1 MELFSPAEDGGKE
14 VGEVMRKKNPIEEAE
29 RTNEVTDEA
38 KRSATCALVMSIVGL
53 IVVILVNLDKILPFL
68 N

>member
-1 MELFSPAEDGGKE
+1 MI
-14 VGEVMRKKNPIEEAE
+14 RKKNPIEEAE
-29 RTNEVTDEA
+29 RTNEVSDEA

>member
-1 MELFSPAEDGGKE
+1 
-14 VGEVMRKKNPIEEAE
+14 MRKKISIEEAE

-38 KRSATCALVMSIVGL
+38 KRSATYALVMSIVGL